1 MALKNTFTRTPVDT
15 MLKEIQ
21 KALIRVKS
29 TGMNYKFDGSG
40 RIVGLS
46 FGLEI
51 KGQNVGFLL
60 PVNTEK
66 VRVVLERENNKRY
79 DDDEYVYRVA
89 WATMRDWVVAQM
101 ALIETEMAEPL
112 QVFLPYAQ
120 DASGKTL
127 FEKVVNSNM
136 LLGSGNKLQ

>member
-1 MALKNTFTRTPVDT
+1 MALKNTFTKTSVDS

-29 TGMNYKFDGSG
+29 TGMIYKFDGLG
-40 RIVGLS
+40 HVVGLS

-51 KGQNVGFLL
+51 KGQSVGFLL
-60 PVNTEK
+60 PINTEK
-66 VRVVLERENNKRY
+66 VRVVLKREGNKRH
-79 DDDEYVYRVA
+79 DDDEYVFRVA

-127 FEKVVNSNM
+127 FEKVVNSN
-136 LLGSGNKLQ
+136 LLLVSGNK